1 MFRTPSAHV
10 TSPRVPWCHR
20 DVPTSTSVDTSAPVQ
35 PDVTAPAEDTAGR
48 APARFVA
55 GPRPAGTHAVL
66 RLLGDPERWRILVL
80 LATEQ
85 LSTRHLQAE
94 LEASAGAVSR
104 HLRLLRDAGLV
115 EASRVGRASYHRL
128 VPGALDDVARLVGM
142 LAEAP
147 GGHVPRRP
155 ADA

>member
-1 MFRTPSAHV
+1 MRPDA
-10 TSPRVPWCHR
+10 
-20 DVPTSTSVDTSAPVQ
+20 DVP
-35 PDVTAPAEDTAGR
+35 
-48 APARFVA
+48 ARDPRSERPRTVA
-55 GPRPAGTHAVL
+55 GPRPTGTHEVL

-80 LATEQ
+80 LAAEQ

-94 LEASAGAVSR
+94 LGASAGVVSR
-104 HLRLLRDAGLV
+104 HLRALRAAGLV
-115 EASRVGRASYHRL
+115 DASRAGRAQYHRL